1 MFLGK
6 ASNED
11 KHNTSRVEAFFPQSY
26 LLKSDATENIHR
38 IQSISAWGS

>member
-11 KHNTSRVEAFFPQSY
+11 KHNTSRVEVFFPQS
-26 LLKSDATENIHR
+26 
-38 IQSISAWGS
+38 